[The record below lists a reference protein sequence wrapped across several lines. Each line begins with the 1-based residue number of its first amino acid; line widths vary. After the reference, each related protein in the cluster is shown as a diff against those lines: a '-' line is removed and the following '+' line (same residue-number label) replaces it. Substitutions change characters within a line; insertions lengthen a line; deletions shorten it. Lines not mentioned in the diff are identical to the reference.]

1 MKKYAS
7 DLSVSLNN
15 RLEICVTKTA
25 GMANFFDIEETFI
38 HLCGEKLE
46 NGRIK
51 IKEGDLEEFGN
62 EVCRLK
68 HIATLQDEHFDER
81 MNARKCS
88 SRP

>member
-1 MKKYAS
+1 MI
-7 DLSVSLNN
+7 SVSLDN
-15 RLEICVTKTA
+15 RLEMCVTKAA

-62 EVCRLK
+62 EEFKIYFKEVCRLK
-68 HIATLQDEHFDER
+68 HIATLQDERFDE
-81 MNARKCS
+81 
-88 SRP
+88 